1 MVEFQVEH
9 FQDLLNSAQGQNEE
23 IDRVNKSV
31 MRENVM
37 LREDYLRMERTATE
51 QGDRLRMME
60 ARMGSVEGMC
70 RVCLPEVINLS
81 DDLSEYDLGSP
92 DEEDEEKENV
102 LPLEAVLV
110 PDVLDEPYILTL
122 GDALAPAQRDGR
134 GILQE
139 IVEKF
144 EGTVAGGEFGEA
156 GWEAIN
162 SLYN

>member
-37 LREDYLRMERTATE
+37 LREDYLRMERTSTE

-60 ARMGSVEGMC
+60 ARMGSVEAMC
-70 RVCLPEVINLS
+70 RARLPEVIDLS
-81 DDLSEYDLGSP
+81 DDLSDYDLGSP
-92 DEEDEEKENV
+92 DEEKENE

-122 GDALAPAQRDGR
+122 GDALAPAPRDGR

-139 IVEKF
+139 IVVGF